1 VPMVRSAS
9 FSEVLFP
16 MPVTHPY
23 DPAEPSTGC
32 QPTQKRF
39 ITPRRATHGPHATVS
54 CGQDRSVQ
62 RTDRAQTGAYTVVV
76 RSLLVPALV
85 AIMGRWNWCLPAGAA
100 RILQIPPTT

>member
-16 MPVTHPY
+16 MPATHPY

-39 ITPRRATHGPHATVS
+39 ITPRRAT
-54 CGQDRSVQ
+54 
-62 RTDRAQTGAYTVVV
+62 
-76 RSLLVPALV
+76 LVPALV
-85 AIMGRWNWCLPAGAA
+85 AIMGRWNWCLPAGVA